1 MKTVLYPTSRKTFKS
16 QLDQRAARI
25 VIIDDK
31 GSIRSSVRL
40 ALQLQEIVKF
50 RFYEASNI
58 TDGRALI
65 SQIHPELV
73 ILDLNMPGGDGFQ
86 LVDELRS
93 DPQLRGTHILM
104 MTSENSLGNLF
115 RLEDKTVPS
124 RPLYSFLGKPFNI
137 EELQA
142 FVYAHL
148 FRFPK
153 PKFRL
158 S

>member
-93 DPQLRGTHILM
+93 DPQLRGTHILI
-104 MTSENSLGNLF
+104 MTSENSREICFAWKIKRFQADRCIASWVNHSILKSCK
-115 RLEDKTVPS
+115 RLSMLTCSGFPS
-124 RPLYSFLGKPFNI
+124 RSF
-137 EELQA
+137 
-142 FVYAHL
+142 V
-148 FRFPK
+148 
-153 PKFRL
+153 
-158 S
+158 